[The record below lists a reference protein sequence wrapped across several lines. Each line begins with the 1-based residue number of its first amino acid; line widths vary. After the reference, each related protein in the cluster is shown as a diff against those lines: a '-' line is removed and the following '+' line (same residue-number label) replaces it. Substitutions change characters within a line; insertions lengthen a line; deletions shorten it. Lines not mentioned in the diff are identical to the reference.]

1 MADDRE
7 LQVEI
12 ERLRA
17 EKAALAARVAALE
30 ARLDDACQDI
40 RAMESLTARDVMVTD
55 VQVARPGD
63 TLRDLLARLRQ
74 GRFRRLP
81 VVDADGRLV
90 GIVTDRDVRLAANS
104 PYVMRERQED
114 ERLLAGVQAAVIMTP
129 DPITASPETP
139 LHELA
144 RVMRTRKIGGLPIV
158 DDDRRLVGIVTETD
172 LLRKFE
178 ELLAAAA
185 GWPFGGM

>member
-1 MADDRE
+1 MADDSG
-7 LQVEI
+7 LQAAI
-12 ERLRA
+12 ERLQA

-30 ARLDDACQDI
+30 ARLDDACQDV
-40 RAMESLTARDVMVTD
+40 RAMGSLTARDVMVTD

-114 ERLLAGVQAAVIMTP
+114 ERLLAGVQVDVIMTP
-129 DPITASPETP
+129 DPVTASPETP

-178 ELLAAAA
+178 ELLEAAA
-185 GWPFGGM
+185 GWPFVGM